1 MISLR
6 TCFGCTQVIVFNV
19 FFLLFTQAIP
29 SKLLSRTLDFL
40 KSFSI
45 QSPFH
50 ICVSVIISFFY
61 YELQKRHRLHV
72 PDEKGSF
79 QGLNPG
85 SDVQYAIILQPEL
98 AHSFRKSN
106 CRTLIHNWTQVHRER
121 EDLSQIQPLHIPS
134 TWQFHKVK
142 ALRIQC
148 VLVKR
153 YTATRD

>member
-1 MISLR
+1 MITLL

-19 FFLLFTQAIP
+19 FFYCLPKLYLRNCYQGHSIF
-29 SKLLSRTLDFL
+29 SKAFPYRAH
-40 KSFSI
+40 
-45 QSPFH
+45 FH

-61 YELQKRHRLHV
+61 YELQKRHLLHV

-98 AHSFRKSN
+98 AHSVCKSN
-106 CRTLIHNWTQVHRER
+106 CRTHIHNLTQVHRER

-153 YTATRD
+153 FAATRD